1 MSQRDRS
8 EVVLGLHDFDDFE
21 NGGQPEV
28 YDIEQYIRVNINNP
42 FKCLLCNPYDD
53 CKYNSITLQEI

>member
-1 MSQRDRS
+1 MICYRGGV

-28 YDIEQYIRVNINNP
+28 FDVVQRVLVSTDVIIP
-42 FKCLLCNPYDD
+42 R
-53 CKYNSITLQEI
+53 EICSVI